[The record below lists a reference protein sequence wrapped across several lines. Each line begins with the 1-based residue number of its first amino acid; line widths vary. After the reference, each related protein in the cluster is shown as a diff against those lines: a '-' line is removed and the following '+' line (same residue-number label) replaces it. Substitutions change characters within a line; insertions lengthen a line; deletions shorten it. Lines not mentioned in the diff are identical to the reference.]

1 MQYTAVMVT
10 TVMVTARVAMA
21 LLFVVAGAQKVAFPS
36 RMAPLFKSMG
46 LPTQVGILI
55 GLFEVVSGLAF
66 ASGFEL
72 RWVAWTLAV
81 WCLVTAGI
89 GHRSWQDPMQ
99 LSNFLKNIGLAGAF
113 AAFGVLA
120 DATLVN

>member
-1 MQYTAVMVT
+1 MQSATIIMVL
-10 TVMVTARVAMA
+10 ARVAMA
-21 LLFVVAGAQKVAFPS
+21 QLFVIPGAQKVAFPS

-46 LPTQVGILI
+46 LPAQVGILI

-66 ASGFEL
+66 AFGFEL
-72 RWVAWTLAV
+72 RWVAWALAA
-81 WCLVTAGI
+81 WCLVTAAI

-99 LSNFLKNIGLAGAF
+99 FMHFVKNIGLAGAF
-113 AAFGVLA
+113 AAFGVLG